1 MREKPS
7 HYEPEHL
14 LRYALSYLEKAHR
27 SPNATS
33 PPSHAERA
41 QALVIALRR
50 DIERENVRVGAEL
63 QRALTEQSKL
73 VERATAG
80 RVPPDKANA
89 LNRELLSRIAWLR
102 AAVAEHNA
110 ALGTASAADLG
121 GFFDLPLDEYPT
133 TIARLRGGSAR
144 AESSPASVHQ
154 RKGLLSALI
163 EDEPTIAGIQLKP
176 TRLGLIVWG
185 ACIVIAMLT
194 TLWCVGLI
202 SLGGT
207 MDLQVAAGSSAT
219 EPVLVTIG
227 NNGTR
232 PIDVYVPLPEGG
244 VSGSEEEAA
253 GRIYGLR
260 VWTREKGS
268 SEYRLLPASV
278 DCWRRQEPSLDESR
292 PLTVP
297 PRLSV
302 AIVLDPAKLTAL
314 GIKVESIRVALVHAD
329 GRIAAQREV
338 AFPGTR

>member
-1 MREKPS
+1 MDNSTPTT
-7 HYEPEHL
+7 L
-14 LRYALSYLEKAHR
+14 LRCALSYLEKAHR
-27 SPNATS
+27 SADAFTTTS
-33 PPSHAERA
+33 HIQRA
-41 QALVIALRR
+41 QGLVAALRR
-50 DIERENVRVGAEL
+50 ALENEIVAGGGEL
-63 QRALTEQSKL
+63 QRAIEEQSQL
-73 VERATAG
+73 AERATTG
-80 RVPPDKANA
+80 RIRPEKANA
-89 LNRELLSRIAWLR
+89 LNRELLSRITWLR

-110 ALGTASAADLG
+110 ALGAASAADLG
-121 GFFDLPLDEYPT
+121 GFFDLPLDEYPA

-144 AESSPASVHQ
+144 AECSPPSVHQ
-154 RKGLLSALI
+154 RKSLLSALI

-194 TLWCVGLI
+194 TLWYVGLV

-207 MDLQVAAGSSAT
+207 TDLQVVAGSSAA

-244 VSGSEEEAA
+244 VFGSEEEAA
-253 GRIYGLR
+253 GRIHGLR

-329 GRIAAQREV
+329 GRVAVRREITL
-338 AFPGTR
+338 PRTP